1 MGGQGGHAPPPLTF
15 SEIVFG
21 QGCFPGNSLLCY
33 SPRHPKLFGPQ
44 HSSGTLFAVVICCLF
59 QNKDLFEIF
68 PFLSNNCRKTGK
80 SVYCLPLFT
89 RLGHWHGP
97 KKKPAPN
104 IKPFEKPDPKYR
116 TGAKQKPD
124 LIFRFEINK
133 FTTENTIYFTTQN
146 ENF

>member
-1 MGGQGGHAPPPLTF
+1 MGGQGGHAPPSLF
-15 SEIVFG
+15 LKSYLVRDVFLEIRFYVIP
-21 QGCFPGNSLLCY
+21 QGIQNFLGPNTRRGPCLLLSY
-33 SPRHPKLFGPQ
+33 
-44 HSSGTLFAVVICCLF
+44 AVYLF

-89 RLGHWHGP
+89 RSGHWHGP

-104 IKPFEKPDPKYR
+104 IKPFEKPNPKYR

-124 LIFRFEINK
+124 LIFRFEINE